1 MDESHRVQDRGN
13 SETIDNLIHGL
24 LIGLDDESL
33 TVVGQSFELL
43 VWRHFRSCKDCE
55 HRHDDALEAYR
66 RNLPAEMQARLGE
79 VAILLAATISE
90 QFNEKKH
97 LRYAVEASIE
107 QRRLDPAME
116 AFEKILKRHRILE
129 QIAAARVRD
138 DTTKVL
144 ELAQKL
150 RLYDLESWA
159 EKA

>member
-1 MDESHRVQDRGN
+1 MKRLTTSF
-13 SETIDNLIHGL
+13 TGL

-33 TVVGQSFELL
+33 TVVGQSIELL

-55 HRHDDALEAYR
+55 RRHDDALEAYR
-66 RNLPAEMQARLGE
+66 RSLPAEKQARLGE

-97 LRYAVEASIE
+97 LRYAVEASIA
-107 QRRLDPAME
+107 QRSLDPAME

-138 DTTKVL
+138 DVSFPQRCVT
-144 ELAQKL
+144 
-150 RLYDLESWA
+150 RRGCSW
-159 EKA
+159 